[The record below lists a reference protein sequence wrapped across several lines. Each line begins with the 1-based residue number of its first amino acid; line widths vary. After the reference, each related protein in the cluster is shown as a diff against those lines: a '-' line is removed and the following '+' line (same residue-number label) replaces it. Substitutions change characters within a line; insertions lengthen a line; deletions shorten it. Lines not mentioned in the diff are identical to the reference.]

1 MYCNISLNVGLY
13 WLFRAF
19 YAKGIISLAIINNGQ
34 TVNVDIKLYRSGSTP
49 SPQGECGDVNNDN
62 SIDIVDALLVAQY
75 YVGLNPL
82 NFDINNADTNCDG
95 NVDIIDALLI
105 AQYYVSLITEFC

>member
-1 MYCNISLNVGLY
+1 MGLY

-75 YVGLNPL
+75 YVGLNPGGF
-82 NFDINNADTNCDG
+82 NTAAADVTGDGSIDI
-95 NVDIIDALLI
+95 VDALRI
-105 AQYYVSLITEFC
+105 AQCYVGLVSCNF